1 MPNSLHDFF
10 QQLGPM
16 YPEFLVIAVALIALV
31 ADLVV
36 PRGQKHLL
44 GWLGLIG
51 LAAAAALT
59 LSLAADHAGNTQTAF
74 FNGTFLFD
82 PFSVFFKMV
91 FYLSC
96 SLGILLSM
104 KYLSVEDIHRG
115 EYYSLMLFA
124 TSGMML
130 MASAGDLI
138 TLYLGLELMALSI
151 YILAGFMRGDG
162 RSNEAGI
169 KYLLLGAFS
178 SGIMLYG
185 MSLLYGLSGTT
196 NLNGIMTFLQ
206 SADLTNP
213 VIFLAMVMLIVSFG
227 FKVAAVPFHMWVPDV
242 YEGAPTSVTAF
253 MSAGPKVAGF
263 AVLLRVFVHAL
274 APLQGHVSAIL
285 AVIAVLTMAV
295 GNIMA
300 ISQTNIKR
308 MLAYSS
314 IAHAGYALVG
324 LAAATANKAMMV
336 DGSASVMLYVLIYT
350 VMNMGAF
357 GVVIMLRK
365 SGSRGE
371 EIADFAG
378 LGKTNKAAAFLM
390 LIFMFSLTGIPP
402 LAGFMG
408 KFYIFKSAVQA
419 GMIWLAILGVLFSAI
434 SAYFYLRVIMV
445 MWMYDPKQEF
455 SLLRSPALALALA
468 IAVTAVIVIGVAPSS
483 VLEIARASVLGLM

>member
-1 MPNSLHDFF
+1 MLNSLQEFIR
-10 QQLGPM
+10 QLLPI
-16 YPEFLVIAVALIALV
+16 YPEFLVIAVALAILILDFFV
-31 ADLVV
+31 D
-36 PRGQKHLL
+36 RKHKAVL
-44 GWLGLIG
+44 GWFGIAG
-51 LAAAAALT
+51 IVIAAIMTVRLMNT
-59 LSLAADHAGNTQTAF
+59 GMHGSFFGN
-74 FNGTFLFD
+74 TFLFD
-82 PFSVFFKMV
+82 RFSNYFKLV
-91 FYLSC
+91 FYVSC
-96 SLGILLSM
+96 GLGILLSL
-104 KYLSVEDIHRG
+104 KYLDIEQIHKG
-115 EYYSLMLFA
+115 EYHALMLFA

-151 YILAGFMRGDG
+151 YVLAGFMRRDS

-185 MSLLYGLSGTT
+185 MSLLYGIAGTT
-196 NLNGIMTFLQ
+196 NLTGIMIFL
-206 SADLTNP
+206 SKADLANP
-213 VIFLAMVMLIVSFG
+213 MLFLAMVMLMVSFG

-263 AVLLRVFVHAL
+263 AVLLRVFFHAL
-274 APLQGHVSAIL
+274 GPVHPDASMLLSIL
-285 AVIAVLTMAV
+285 AVLTMAV

-324 LAAATANKAMMV
+324 LAAGGP
-336 DGSASVMLYVLIYT
+336 DGAASVMLYVLIYA

-365 SGSRGE
+365 TGVRGE

-378 LGKTNKAAAFLM
+378 LGKTNKTAALLM
-390 LIFMFSLTGIPP
+390 LIFLFSLTGIPP
-402 LAGFMG
+402 MAGFVG

-419 GMIWLAILGVLFSAI
+419 GMIWLAVFGVIFSAI
-434 SAYFYLRVIMV
+434 SAYFYLRVIM
-445 MWMYDPKQEF
+445 MMYMYEPKEEF
-455 SLLRSPALALALA
+455 LLVQSPALALALA
-468 IAVTAVIVIGVAPSS
+468 FSVSAVIVIGVYPAV
-483 VLEIARASVLGLM
+483 VLEFARASVVGLL

>member
-1 MPNSLHDFF
+1 MATSLQVFIGQLLPLYPELVVITIALTVLLLDFF
-10 QQLGPM
+10 VERQYKAMLGW
-16 YPEFLVIAVALIALV
+16 YSLVGIVIAASLTIKLM
-31 ADLVV
+31 
-36 PRGQKHLL
+36 GL
-44 GWLGLIG
+44 GG
-51 LAAAAALT
+51 
-59 LSLAADHAGNTQTAF
+59 SF
-74 FNGTFLFD
+74 FGGTFLLD
-82 PFSVFFKMV
+82 PFSAYFKLA
-91 FYLSC
+91 FYTAC
-96 SLGILLSM
+96 GLGILISM
-104 KYLSVEDIHRG
+104 KYLDIEDIHRG
-115 EYYSLMLFA
+115 EYYALMLFA

-151 YILAGFMRGDG
+151 YILAGFMRGDS

-185 MSLLYGLSGTT
+185 MSLLYGISGTT
-196 NLNGIMTFLQ
+196 NLNGILAFLRG
-206 SADLTNP
+206 ADLANP
-213 VIFLAMVMLIVSFG
+213 VLFLAMVMLIVSFG

-263 AVLLRVFVHAL
+263 AVLLRIFSHTL
-274 APLQGHVSAIL
+274 LPLQDHATAIL
-285 AVIAVLTMAV
+285 AGLAVLTMAV

-300 ISQTNIKR
+300 IAQTNIKR

-324 LAAATANKAMMV
+324 LAAGGP
-336 DGSASVMLYVLIYT
+336 DGAASVMLYVLIYA

-357 GVVIMLRK
+357 GVVIMLRQ
-365 SGSRGE
+365 SGARGE
-371 EIADFAG
+371 EITDFSG

-402 LAGFMG
+402 MAGFIG

-419 GMIWLAILGVLFSAI
+419 GMVWLAVVGVLFSSI
-434 SAYFYLRVIMV
+434 SAYFYLRVIML
-445 MWMYDPKQEF
+445 MYMYEPKEEF
-455 SLLRSPALALALA
+455 SLVQSPALALALA
-468 IAVTAVIVIGVAPSS
+468 ISVTAVIVIGVYPSA
-483 VLEIARASVLGLM
+483 VLEFARASIVGIL